1 MITYILRRLTI
12 LPVVMFIVTL
22 ILFFLIMQLPLEQRV
37 RVYLP
42 STNMATMIDE
52 EKRANLIE
60 STIEKYGLD
69 KPAPVQYINWIR
81 NLVTGKWGYSPTWQ
95 QPVLEGLLQ
104 RVPVTAELALAAM
117 IPSVVLALS
126 MGSLAARYRSAWPD
140 HVIRAAAFVAWAFPS
155 FILGLMMMNV
165 FYAWLGWFPPARLS
179 RGVSIF
185 VRSDAFQT
193 YTGIYMLD
201 GLLNGE
207 PRVCLD
213 AARHMVLPAV
223 ALAGAQWALLTRVMR
238 SSLMEALTQ
247 DYVTTARAKGVPEPD
262 VVNVHARP
270 NAVLPLISTAGVS
283 VALLLSGV
291 VVIEAIF
298 GLNGIGYS
306 AAEAIRSSDIPV
318 AVGFAIFTCGVTV
331 LASLIADVL
340 YAVIDPRVRL

>member
-1 MITYILRRLTI
+1 MITYIIRRLMI

-22 ILFFLIMQLPLEQRV
+22 ILFSLIMQLPLEQRA

-42 STNMATMIDE
+42 STNMATMMDP

-69 KPAPVQYINWIR
+69 EPAPVQYVNWMR
-81 NLVTGKWGYSPTWQ
+81 NLVTGEWGYSPTWQ

-104 RVPVTAELALAAM
+104 RVPATAELAFVAM
-117 IPSVVLALS
+117 IPSVILALS
-126 MGSLAARYRSAWPD
+126 LGSLAARYRHGWPD
-140 HVIRAAAFVAWAFPS
+140 HAVRAAAFVAWAFPS

-185 VRSDAFQT
+185 VRSETFQT
-193 YTGIYMLD
+193 YTGMYILD
-201 GLLNGE
+201 GLLNGT
-207 PRVCLD
+207 PMVSLD
-213 AARHMVLPAV
+213 AARHLVLPAV
-223 ALAGAQWALLTRVMR
+223 ALAGAQWALLTRIMR
-238 SSLMEALTQ
+238 SSMMDALSQ
-247 DYVTTARAKGVPEPD
+247 DYVTTARAKGVPEPG

-283 VALLLSGV
+283 IALLLSGV

-298 GLNGIGYS
+298 SLNGIGHS
-306 AAEAIRSSDIPV
+306 AAEAIRFSDIPV
-318 AVGFAIFTCGVTV
+318 AVGFAIFSCGVTV
-331 LASLIADVL
+331 LASLIADFL
-340 YAVIDPRVRL
+340 YAVVDPRVRL